1 VVYLISYDSNRHK
14 DFIKLTTY
22 LQRNFPVCSRI
33 LASQYL
39 VRSEASALALVVDLM
54 KHIDAEDGLLVSEVT
69 QNLAWHN
76 LKIGGAAM
84 ENWEAASRD
93 CG

>member
-1 VVYLISYDSNRHK
+1 MVYLISYDSSRHK
-14 DFIKLTTY
+14 ESTKFTSY
-22 LQRNFPVCSRI
+22 LHRTFPVCSRI
-33 LASQYL
+33 LSSQYL

-54 KHIDAEDGLLVSEVT
+54 KHLDAEDALLVSEVT

-84 ENWEAASRD
+84 ENWEAESRD
-93 CG
+93 CD